1 MNKPA
6 ALPEFQRYQLA
17 FSAHIRDPQ
26 AHPRPAGVDAR
37 RMKIYTELLY
47 NNVEGFLLACFP
59 VLRKVL
65 GARKWAKLVRA
76 FFSTHRSRTPYFRQ
90 IPDEF
95 VQFLQN
101 EWTAPED
108 YPPFT
113 LALAHYEWIELVLSV
128 SNRRLDRAVDAA
140 SDLLDGVPL
149 LNPVLANLRYDWPVH
164 RIAPRR
170 TVRPA
175 ESWLLVFRDAGDQV
189 QFSEINAFTARL
201 LTLLE
206 PGSVSG
212 RTALQ
217 HIAAESRHPDPA
229 VVVRDG
235 VALLDA
241 LRARG
246 AILGT
251 AQPADKGVRIG
262 ARVPRTP
269 VARDAEC

>member
-17 FSAHIRDPQ
+17 FTAHIRDPE
-26 AHPRPAGVDAR
+26 AHPRPAGVEAR
-37 RMKIYTELLY
+37 RMKIYNELLY
-47 NNVEGFLLACFP
+47 NNIEGFLLACFP

-65 GARKWAKLVRA
+65 GARKWAKLVRE

-95 VQFLQN
+95 IQFLQN
-101 EWTAPED
+101 EWTPPEGM
-108 YPPFT
+108 PPYL

-128 SNRRLDRAVDAA
+128 SNRSVDRAIDAEG
-140 SDLLDGVPL
+140 DLVEGVPL
-149 LNPVLANLRYDWPVH
+149 LNPVLASLRYDWPVQ

-170 TVRPA
+170 KVQPA
-175 ESWLLVFRDAGDQV
+175 ETWLLVFRDADDQV
-189 QFSEINAFTARL
+189 QFSGINAFTARL

-206 PGSVSG
+206 AGTSSG
-212 RTALQ
+212 RAALEQ
-217 HIAAESRHPDPA
+217 IAAESRHPDPA
-229 VVVRDG
+229 LMLRAG
-235 VALLDA
+235 GALLDD

-251 AQPADKGVRIG
+251 AQ
-262 ARVPRTP
+262 
-269 VARDAEC
+269 

>member
-1 MNKPA
+1 MNKPS

-17 FSAHIRDPQ
+17 FTAHIRDPQ
-26 AHPRPAGVDAR
+26 AHPRPAGVEAR
-37 RMKIYTELLY
+37 RMKIYNELLY

-59 VLRKVL
+59 VLRQVL

-76 FFSTHRSRTPYFRQ
+76 FFSTHRSHTPYFRQ

-101 EWTAPED
+101 EWTPPEG

-128 SNRRLDRAVDAA
+128 SNRSLERAVDATG
-140 SDLLDGVPL
+140 DLLDGVPL
-149 LNPVLANLRYDWPVH
+149 LNPVLANLRYDWPVQ

-170 TVRPA
+170 KILPA
-175 ESWLLVFRDAGDQV
+175 ETYLLVFRDQDDQV

-206 PGSVSG
+206 PAMLTGLA
-212 RTALQ
+212 ALET
-217 HIAAESRHPDPA
+217 IAAESRHPDPA
-229 VVVRDG
+229 LVVQAG
-235 VALLDA
+235 GTLLDD

-246 AILGT
+246 AILGACGT
-251 AQPADKGVRIG
+251 
-262 ARVPRTP
+262 
-269 VARDAEC
+269 